1 MNAQKTHVTDVDT
14 WYHEN
19 RNIQLLLHLLVSS
32 TGLGSSL
39 RCLTAIDA
47 NFHESCTPN
56 ILVTILTTLSDLKFM
71 IQGNVETTSGGSVV
85 VQISIKDK
93 PILLKMMSMKDIQCY
108 FSLEFSDD
116 LSASSVTFSSL
127 SPIINETFEAR
138 IQLENSDKDS
148 ELLVKTIVTGK
159 TVAVKN
165 VCNFDRI

>member
-1 MNAQKTHVTDVDT
+1 MPDTFCQLKRVMNAQKTHVTDVDT
-14 WYHEN
+14 WYYEN

-93 PILLKMMSMKDIQCY
+93 PILQKMMSKKACLQAKVNHSCQNCHKEYYIATWVGVHFDMK
-108 FSLEFSDD
+108 
-116 LSASSVTFSSL
+116 
-127 SPIINETFEAR
+127 
-138 IQLENSDKDS
+138 
-148 ELLVKTIVTGK
+148 
-159 TVAVKN
+159 
-165 VCNFDRI
+165 